1 MKSYL
6 IYFPAFLLSLIFL
19 CCKDTVTNSDI
30 DNVVIPSSNVSYI
43 KYIQP
48 LFNVKCNYSGCHN
61 DESRAAG
68 LSLTDYQ
75 NATEDYS
82 IIFPG
87 EPQNSRLAV
96 AIQPGSAYPMPP
108 NGYPSLT
115 KNQIDGIITWI
126 KEGAKN
132 N

>member
-1 MKSYL
+1 MKSHLVY
-6 IYFPAFLLSLIFL
+6 IPAFLLSVIFL
-19 CCKDTVTNSDI
+19 YCKDTVTNSDI
-30 DNVVIPSSNVSYI
+30 DNVTIPSSNVSYI

-48 LFNVKCNYSGCHN
+48 LFNVKCNYSGCHD

-68 LSLTDYQ
+68 VSLTNYQ
-75 NATEDYS
+75 SATSDLS

-87 EPQNSRLAV
+87 EPQNSRLAI
-96 AIQPGSAYPMPP
+96 AIQPGAAYPMPP
-108 NGYPSLT
+108 AGYPSLT